1 MIFTTFLLIL
11 GSIFVSTGLILANKK
26 VLSVYKF
33 GCPIFLTSYH
43 FLLLSILLHI
53 MSKLKFIE
61 VVKVVPKRSIWL
73 FAFFGVLSIVMM
85 NFNLKLNSI
94 GFYQL
99 SKLCNIPCIVVY
111 KYFFENQTT
120 PYNTLL
126 SLCVLLIGLFFFTV
140 NDVQFNLIGSI
151 VAAVAVFSTAFYQ
164 TQTGSLQKQYQVT
177 GIQLNRVTSFPQ
189 FIIGIICSFLLET
202 HGENSIFQHQFAIIE
217 FALIFASGLFAVIGN
232 IIAFSLI
239 GKAGPVTFQVVGH
252 VKSMLIF
259 IFGLIMFPAQQES
272 SEQFQKKIIGLSI
285 SMVGVII
292 YTIFE
297 IQNKKENEK
306 NNLANQPVEDE
317 PKENDPLL
325 PKNETPKENV

>member
-1 MIFTTFLLIL
+1 MIFSTFLLIL
-11 GSIFVSTGLILANKK
+11 SSIFVSTALILTNKK
-26 VLSVYKF
+26 VLSTYKF

-43 FLLLSILLHI
+43 FLLLSILLHC

-61 VVKVVPKRSIWL
+61 VVKVVPKNSIWL
-73 FAFFGVLSIVMM
+73 FAFFGVLSIVTM

-120 PYNTLL
+120 PANTLF
-126 SLCVLLIGLFFFTV
+126 SLGVLLVGLFFFTV
-140 NDVQFNLIGSI
+140 NDVQFNIIGSV
-151 VAAVAVFSTAFYQ
+151 VAAIAVFSTAFYQ
-164 TQTGSLQKQYQVT
+164 TQTGSLQKQYQVS

-189 FIIGIICSFLLET
+189 FIIGIFAAFLLET
-202 HGENSIFQHQFAIIE
+202 YGDNSIFYHQFAVIE
-217 FALIFASGLFAVIGN
+217 IALIFASGLFAVLGN

-252 VKSMLIF
+252 VKTMLIF
-259 IFGLIMFPAQQES
+259 IFGLIMFPAQHES
-272 SEQFQKKIIGLSI
+272 SEQFKKKIIGLSI
-285 SMVGVII
+285 SMVGVIL

-297 IQNKKENEK
+297 IQNKKESEK
-306 NNLANQPVEDE
+306 INLAIPPVAVD
-317 PKENDPLL
+317 PKEDDPLL
-325 PKNETPKENV
+325 PKNNDHN